1 MSPRGAARPAA
12 TSRPIRAY
20 RLLRLIVHLVR
31 GLATAG
37 LVFPFVSSER
47 QLAIIRR
54 WSRGMLRVLNVKLHV
69 AGTPPG
75 GHAPTLVVTNHVSWL
90 DIWVIH
96 AVCPV
101 RFVAK
106 SDVRRWPVVGWLV
119 ARAGTIFIERMRRH
133 DTGRTNRHIVEVL
146 SRGERVGVFPEG
158 TTTDGTHLRPF
169 HASLFQPALGAG
181 ARVVSAAIR
190 YPLRS
195 GAPNLD
201 AAYTDERSLLA
212 SLRLILAQRTLRAEL
227 IFCGVIDPVGKT
239 RRDLARE
246 SHRLIAHALDLSH
259 PGTEPETADGP
270 PDAAP

>member
-1 MSPRGAARPAA
+1 MSRSAPAG
-12 TSRPIRAY
+12 TPFLVRAC
-20 RLLRLIVHLVR
+20 RLLRLIGHLAH

-37 LVFPFVSSER
+37 VVFPFVGSER
-47 QLAIIRR
+47 ELAIIRR
-54 WSRGMLRVLNVKLHV
+54 WSRGLLRVLNVKVHV
-69 AGTPPG
+69 SGTPPG
-75 GHAPTLVVTNHVSWL
+75 GRTPTMLVTNHVSWL

-96 AVCPV
+96 ATCPV

-106 SDVRRWPVVGWLV
+106 SDVRRWPVLGWLV
-119 ARAGTIFIERMRRH
+119 ARSGTIFIERTRRH
-133 DTGRTNRHIVEVL
+133 DTGRTNRRIVAVL

-190 YPLRS
+190 YPLSS
-195 GAPNLD
+195 GAPNL
-201 AAYTDERSLLA
+201 AVAYTGELSLLA
-212 SLRLILAQRTLRAEL
+212 SLRLILAQPTLRVEL
-227 IFCGVIDPVGKT
+227 TFCGVLEPVGRT

-246 SHRLIAHALDLSH
+246 SHRLIAHALGLSH
-259 PGTEPETADGP
+259 PGTEPETSDGP